1 MRELACLFALLGAL
15 GGCAQGPPGS
25 PSTPGDGKVVFT
37 GDQKADYAQITAI
50 EEQAKAIVR
59 TDGCSTASDCRTAP
73 VGARGCGGPRYYL
86 VYCSRTTDSAALFAK
101 LQAIEAAEREYNARY
116 KIMSTCEFRMPPK
129 VALSGASCQAQQ

>member
-15 GGCAQGPPGS
+15 GGCAQGSPGS

-59 TDGCSTASDCRTAP
+59 TDGCSAASECRTAP
-73 VGARGCGGPRYYL
+73 VGSRGCGGPRYYL

-129 VALSGASCQAQQ
+129 VALNGASCQAQQ